1 MATIGRSV
9 VSMAYDRD
17 LRRWTHKTLKKVSQD
32 IEGFRFN
39 TVISSLMEFTNT
51 LFDAQRQAV
60 SDAAFN
66 EATDN
71 LLLMVAPI
79 APFMAEEIWA
89 HKGRP
94 YSIHQQTWPQ
104 FDVALAA
111 DESITLV
118 LQVNGKVRGRIT
130 MPVGL
135 TEEQARAI
143 ALENEAVRR
152 HLDGKA
158 PRKLIYVPGKLVNV
172 VV

>member
-1 MATIGRSV
+1 M
-9 VSMAYDRD
+9 
-17 LRRWTHKTLKKVSQD
+17 
-32 IEGFRFN
+32 
-39 TVISSLMEFTNT
+39 
-51 LFDAQRQAV
+51 
-60 SDAAFN
+60 
-66 EATDN
+66 
-71 LLLMVAPI
+71 API

-89 HKGRP
+89 HKGRQ
-94 YSIHQQTWPQ
+94 YSIHQQKWPQ

-135 TEEQARAI
+135 TEEQARDV
-143 ALENEAVRR
+143 ALKNEAVQR

-158 PRKLIYVPGKLVNV
+158 PRKVIYVPGKLVNV

>member
-1 MATIGRSV
+1 
-9 VSMAYDRD
+9 VSE
-17 LRRWTHKTLKKVSQD
+17 D

-51 LFDAQRQAV
+51 LFDAQRQPV
-60 SDAAFN
+60 TDAAFHGAT
-66 EATDN
+66 EA

-94 YSIHQQTWPQ
+94 YSIHQQQWPK
-104 FDVALAA
+104 FDLALAA

-135 TEEQARAI
+135 TEEQARAT